1 MGIPVSRIYT
11 INPSGE
17 VVRQKLSQALSTS
30 YVSIEQ
36 INFLFYLAVSS
47 YKNLHEIVDL
57 LFPPM
62 DSFSAS
68 ETYSVYTYWR
78 EEALVDPFEAEMRA
92 ELTEIAKRPKA
103 TRAGAKPKVT
113 STSATT
119 TPTTGTLP
127 KTTPTTTVLKP
138 GGEKLLTLAQATEN
152 TVKRA

>member
-1 MGIPVSRIYT
+1 
-11 INPSGE
+11 
-17 VVRQKLSQALSTS
+17 
-30 YVSIEQ
+30 
-36 INFLFYLAVSS
+36 
-47 YKNLHEIVDL
+47 
-57 LFPPM
+57 M

-92 ELTEIAKRPKA
+92 ELTEIAKRPKPK
-103 TRAGAKPKVT
+103 RAGAKPKVT
-113 STSATT
+113 STSSAAT
-119 TPTTGTLP
+119 TPTTGILP